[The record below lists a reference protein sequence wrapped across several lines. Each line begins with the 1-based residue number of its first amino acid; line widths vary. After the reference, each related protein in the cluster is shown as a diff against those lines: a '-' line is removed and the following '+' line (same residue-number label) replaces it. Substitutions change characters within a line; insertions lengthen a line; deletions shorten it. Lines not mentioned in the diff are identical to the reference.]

1 MKILLA
7 VLLTNAC
14 TIFVMYRIMMNLPG
28 VLEARAYEE
37 RIKNLSWQDI
47 KWLQETGSSA
57 PANVNDPRSNLYR
70 WKVSDGVIPRK
81 PAFGIKVSGAM
92 EGKIEVN

>member
-1 MKILLA
+1 MTIILA
-7 VLLTNAC
+7 VLISNSITV
-14 TIFVMYRIMMNLPG
+14 FVMYRIMMNLPG

-37 RIKNLSWQDI
+37 RIKTLSWEDI

-57 PANVNDPRSNLYR
+57 PANANDPRSNLHR
-70 WKVSDGVIPRK
+70 WKVSDGVVPRK
-81 PAFGIKVSGAM
+81 PSFGIKVSGAM